1 VAVGQPSDVRV
12 PEQLIQDTAGMF
24 AMLSATVRL
33 HIMWLLSLGD
43 RDVGTLAD
51 ETGQT
56 MATVSHHLGKLKL
69 AGFVSARRDGRRQ
82 VYVVSDALAQ
92 EVVRVAISA
101 HLREE
106 TSTSR
111 RGLRRA
117 PAG

>member
-1 VAVGQPSDVRV
+1 VSASGSAEAPV

-33 HIMWLLSLGD
+33 QIMWLLSLGA

-69 AGFVSARRDGRRQ
+69 GGFVKAQRDGRHQ
-82 VYVVSDALAQ
+82 VYVVSNELAVQ
-92 EVVRVAISA
+92 VVRVAINAGLHQPTSA
-101 HLREE
+101 RR
-106 TSTSR
+106 ST
-111 RGLRRA
+111 RA
-117 PAG
+117 G